1 MVTLQLTRVSARYGR
16 RVIVHDITTPRFE
29 GGQIVALLGPN
40 AAGKSTL
47 FRRILGLLKG
57 DGEVVIGGTFSERPV
72 AYMPQDTGAKAVLT
86 VYESVLLARM
96 QGRNLKVQTEDLAQV
111 ERALTELNI
120 SALSDRDIGDL
131 SGGQR
136 QLVSAAQAL
145 VQEPEILM
153 LDEPTSALDLNR
165 QINLLSVLRR
175 LADER
180 NMLIMVALHDLGHA
194 LRFTDSAMLLENGRL
209 ITCGPTAEVITPA
222 LLRDVYQVNARI
234 EPCSKGRP
242 QLIIEEALLP
252 A

>member
-1 MVTLQLTRVSARYGR
+1 MVTLQLNRVSARYGR
-16 RVIVHDITTPRFE
+16 QPILEGITTPCFQ

-57 DGEVVIGGTFSERPV
+57 EGEVIISGTSAERPV
-72 AYMPQDTGAKAVLT
+72 GYMPQDTGAKAVLT

-96 QGRNLKVQTEDLAQV
+96 QGRGLKVQPEDLAQV
-111 ERALTELNI
+111 DRALEELSI
-120 SALSDRDIGDL
+120 AALGERDIGDL

-165 QINLLSVLRR
+165 QISLLTVLRR

-180 NMLIMVALHDLGHA
+180 QMLILVALHDLGHA
-194 LRFTDSAMLLENGRL
+194 LRFADAAMLLENGRL
-209 ITCGPTAEVITPA
+209 IACGPTAEVITPS
-222 LLRDVYQVNARI
+222 LLRQVYQVAARI
-234 EPCSKGRP
+234 EPCSKGQP
-242 QLIIEEALLP
+242 QLIVEA
-252 A
+252 AI

>member
-1 MVTLQLTRVSARYGR
+1 MVTLQLNRVSARYGR
-16 RVIVHDITTPRFE
+16 RAILEDITTPCFH
-29 GGQIVALLGPN
+29 GGQVVALLGPN

-57 DGEVVIGGTFSERPV
+57 EGEVIISGTNAERPV
-72 AYMPQDTGAKAVLT
+72 GYMPQDTGAKAVLT

-96 QGRNLKVQTEDLAQV
+96 QGRGLKVQPEDLAQV
-111 ERALTELNI
+111 DRALEELSI
-120 SALSDRDIGDL
+120 TPLGERDIGDL

-165 QINLLSVLRR
+165 QISLLAVLRR

-180 NMLIMVALHDLGHA
+180 QMLILVALHDLGHA
-194 LRFTDSAMLLENGRL
+194 LRFADAAMMLENGRL
-209 ITCGPTAEVITPA
+209 IACGPTAEVITPE
-222 LLRDVYQVNARI
+222 LLRQVYQVAARI
-234 EPCSKGRP
+234 EPCSKGQP
-242 QLIIEEALLP
+242 QLIVEA
-252 A
+252 AI

>member
-1 MVTLQLTRVSARYGR
+1 MVTLELNRVSARYGR
-16 RVIVHDITTPRFE
+16 RAILQEITTPPFK

-57 DGEVVIGGTFSERPV
+57 EGEVIISGTSVDRPV
-72 AYMPQDTGAKAVLT
+72 AYMPQDTGARAVLT

-96 QGRNLKVQTEDLAQV
+96 QGRSLKVQPEDLAQV
-111 ERALTELNI
+111 DRALAELSI
-120 SALSDRDIGDL
+120 TSLGERDLGNL

-180 NMLIMVALHDLGHA
+180 NMLILVALHDLGHA
-194 LRFTDSAMLLENGRL
+194 LRFTDASMVLENGHL
-209 ITCGPTAEVITPA
+209 VACGPTEDVITPA
-222 LLRDVYQVNARI
+222 LLHQVYKVTARI

-242 QLIIEEALLP
+242 QLIVEEAV
-252 A
+252 

>member
-1 MVTLQLTRVSARYGR
+1 MVTLTLDGVSARYGR
-16 RVIVHDITTPRFE
+16 RTIVEDISTPRFH
-29 GGQIVALLGPN
+29 GGQVVALLGPN

-47 FRRILGLLKG
+47 FRRILGLVAG
-57 DGEVVIGGTFSERPV
+57 DGTVSIEETTAERPV
-72 AYMPQDTGAKAVLT
+72 AYMPQDTGAKAVLS

-96 QGRNLKVQTEDLAQV
+96 QGRSLKVQPEDLEQV
-111 ERALTELNI
+111 DRALAELGI
-120 SALSDRDIGDL
+120 ASLGGRDIGDL

-165 QINLLSVLRR
+165 QINLLTVLRR

-180 NMLIMVALHDLGHA
+180 GMLILVALHDLNHA
-194 LRFTDSAMLLENGRL
+194 LRFTDAAMVLDYGRL
-209 ITCGPTAEVITPA
+209 IACGATEDVITPA
-222 LLRDVYQVNARI
+222 LLRQVYRVAARI

-242 QLIIEEALLP
+242 QLIVEEAV
-252 A
+252 

>member
-1 MVTLQLTRVSARYGR
+1 MVTLRLDRLSAGYGR
-16 RVIVHDITTPRFE
+16 RQILAEITTPSFE
-29 GGQIVALLGPN
+29 GGQVVALLGPN

-57 DGEVVIGGTFSERPV
+57 QGEVVIDGTRAERPV

-96 QGRNLKVQTEDLAQV
+96 QGRALKVAAEDLARVDQ
-111 ERALTELNI
+111 ALAELGI
-120 SALSDRDIGDL
+120 AALGERDIGDL

-165 QINLLSVLRR
+165 QIGLLTVLRR
-175 LADER
+175 LARER
-180 NMLIMVALHDLGHA
+180 NMLILVALHDLGHA
-194 LRFTDSAMLLENGRL
+194 LRFTDQAMVLESGRL
-209 ITCGPTAEVITPA
+209 IACGPTDQVITPE
-222 LLRDVYQVNARI
+222 LLRRVYRVESRI
-234 EPCSKGRP
+234 ESCSKGWP
-242 QLIIEEALLP
+242 QLIVEEAI
-252 A
+252 

>member
-1 MVTLQLTRVSARYGR
+1 MVTLQLNRVSARYGR
-16 RVIVHDITTPRFE
+16 RAILEDITTPCFQ
-29 GGQIVALLGPN
+29 GGQVVALLGPN

-57 DGEVVIGGTFSERPV
+57 EGEVIISGTNAERPV
-72 AYMPQDTGAKAVLT
+72 GYMPQDTGAKAVLT

-96 QGRNLKVQTEDLAQV
+96 QGRGLKVQPEDLAQV
-111 ERALTELNI
+111 DRALEELSI
-120 SALSDRDIGDL
+120 TPLGERDIGDL

-165 QINLLSVLRR
+165 QISLLTVLRR

-180 NMLIMVALHDLGHA
+180 QMLILVALHDLGHA
-194 LRFTDSAMLLENGRL
+194 LRFADAAMMLENGRL
-209 ITCGPTAEVITPA
+209 IACGPTAEVITPE
-222 LLRDVYQVNARI
+222 LLRQVYQVAARI
-234 EPCSKGRP
+234 EPCSKGQP
-242 QLIIEEALLP
+242 QLIVEA
-252 A
+252 AI

>member
-1 MVTLQLTRVSARYGR
+1 MVTLQLTLVSARYGR
-16 RVIVHDITTPRFE
+16 QTIIEDITTPCFQ
-29 GGQIVALLGPN
+29 GGQVVALLGPN

-57 DGEVVIGGTFSERPV
+57 DGEVVIGGTSVERPV
-72 AYMPQDTGAKAVLT
+72 AYMPQETGASAVLT

-96 QGRNLKVQTEDLAQV
+96 QGRSLKVMADDLPQV
-111 ERALTELNI
+111 DRALEELNI
-120 SALSDRDIGDL
+120 TGLGERDIGDL

-165 QINLLSVLRR
+165 QINLLGVLRR

-194 LRFTDSAMLLENGRL
+194 LRFADAAMMLENGRL
-209 ITCGPTAEVITPA
+209 IACGDTAEVITPA
-222 LLRDVYQVNARI
+222 LLRQVYRVEARI

-242 QLIIEEALLP
+242 QLIVEEAV
-252 A
+252 

>member
-1 MVTLQLTRVSARYGR
+1 MVTLRLDRLSAGYGR
-16 RVIVHDITTPRFE
+16 RQILAEITTPSFE
-29 GGQIVALLGPN
+29 GGQVVALLGPN

-57 DGEVVIGGTFSERPV
+57 EGEVLIDGTRAERPV

-96 QGRNLKVQTEDLAQV
+96 QGRALKVGAEDLARVDQ
-111 ERALTELNI
+111 ALAELGI
-120 SALSDRDIGDL
+120 AALAERDIGDL

-165 QINLLSVLRR
+165 QIGLLTVLRR
-175 LADER
+175 LARER
-180 NMLIMVALHDLGHA
+180 GMLILVALHDLGHA
-194 LRFTDSAMLLENGRL
+194 LRFTDQAMVLESGRL
-209 ITCGPTAEVITPA
+209 IACGPTDQVITPE
-222 LLRDVYQVNARI
+222 LLRRVYRVESRI
-234 EPCSKGRP
+234 ESCSKGWP
-242 QLIIEEALLP
+242 QLIVEEAI
-252 A
+252 

>member
-1 MVTLQLTRVSARYGR
+1 MVTLQLNAVSARYGR
-16 RVIVHDITTPRFE
+16 RQILDEITTPGFS
-29 GGQIVALLGPN
+29 GGEIVALLGPN

-57 DGEVVIGGTFSERPV
+57 EGDVIINGTTAERPI
-72 AYMPQDTGAKAVLT
+72 AYMPQDTGARAVLS

-96 QGRNLKVQTEDLAQV
+96 QGRGLKVQSEDLTQV
-111 ERALTELNI
+111 DKALAELNI
-120 SALSDRDIGDL
+120 SSLGERDLGDL

-165 QINLLSVLRR
+165 QISLLTVLRR

-180 NMLIMVALHDLGHA
+180 QMLILVALHDLGHA
-194 LRFTDSAMLLENGRL
+194 LRFADAAMLLENGHL
-209 ITCGPTAEVITPA
+209 IACGPTAEVITPA
-222 LLRDVYQVNARI
+222 LLRQVYQVAARI
-234 EPCSKGRP
+234 EPCSKGQP
-242 QLIIEEALLP
+242 QLIVEAAL
-252 A
+252 

>member
-1 MVTLQLTRVSARYGR
+1 MVTLTLDHVSARYGR
-16 RVIVHDITTPRFE
+16 RTIIDDVTTPTFQ
-29 GGQIVALLGPN
+29 GGQVVALLGPN

-47 FRRILGLLKG
+47 FRRILGLVQG
-57 DGEVVIGGTFSERPV
+57 QGEVIIGNTRSEHPV
-72 AYMPQDTGAKAVLT
+72 AYMPQGTGARAVLS

-96 QGRNLKVQTEDLAQV
+96 QGRSLKVQPEDLAQV
-111 ERALTELNI
+111 DRALEELNI
-120 SALSDRDIGDL
+120 TSLGERNIGDL

-145 VQEPEILM
+145 VQEPDILM

-180 NMLIMVALHDLGHA
+180 GMLILVALHDLGHA
-194 LRFTDSAMLLENGRL
+194 LRFTDASMVLEHGRL
-209 ITCGPTAEVITPA
+209 IACGPTDDVITPA
-222 LLRDVYQVNARI
+222 LLRQVYKVAARI

-242 QLIIEEALLP
+242 QLIVEEAI
-252 A
+252 

>member
-1 MVTLQLTRVSARYGR
+1 MVTLQLTHVSARYGR
-16 RVIVHDITTPRFE
+16 TPIIQDITTPPFQ
-29 GGQIVALLGPN
+29 GGQMIALLGPN

-57 DGEVVIGGTFSERPV
+57 DGEVTISGTSAERPV
-72 AYMPQDTGAKAVLT
+72 AYMPQDTGARAALT

-96 QGRNLKVQTEDLAQV
+96 QGRSLKVQSEDLAQV
-111 ERALTELNI
+111 DRALDELNI
-120 SALSDRDIGDL
+120 AVLGERDIGDL

-165 QINLLSVLRR
+165 QISLLGVLRR

-180 NMLIMVALHDLGHA
+180 QMLILVALHDLGHA
-194 LRFTDSAMLLENGRL
+194 LRFTDASMVLEHGRL
-209 ITCGPTAEVITPA
+209 IACGPTEDVITPS
-222 LLRDVYQVNARI
+222 LLQSVYRVNARI
-234 EPCSKGRP
+234 EPCSKGSP
-242 QLIIEEALLP
+242 QLIVEEAI
-252 A
+252 

>member
-1 MVTLQLTRVSARYGR
+1 MVTLQLNRVSARYGR
-16 RVIVHDITTPRFE
+16 RPILEDITTPCFR
-29 GGQIVALLGPN
+29 GGQVVALLGPN

-57 DGEVVIGGTFSERPV
+57 EGEVIISGTNAERPV
-72 AYMPQDTGAKAVLT
+72 GYMPQDTGSKAVLT

-96 QGRNLKVQTEDLAQV
+96 QGRGLKVQPEDLAQV
-111 ERALTELNI
+111 DRALEELSI
-120 SALSDRDIGDL
+120 TPLGERDIGDL

-165 QINLLSVLRR
+165 QISLLTVLRR

-180 NMLIMVALHDLGHA
+180 QMLILVALHDLGHA
-194 LRFTDSAMLLENGRL
+194 LRFADSAMMLENGRL
-209 ITCGPTAEVITPA
+209 IACGPTAEVITPE
-222 LLRDVYQVNARI
+222 LLRQVYQVAARI
-234 EPCSKGRP
+234 EPCSKGQP
-242 QLIIEEALLP
+242 QLIVEA
-252 A
+252 AI